1 MKNIFKTFLALAS
14 AAALFISCAEEGGPL
29 ASSVSVD
36 KAEVVFEGLA
46 PSSQTVTVK
55 ADGDWFA
62 FTSYEWITVEPA
74 TGSGDTQ
81 VTVSVA
87 PNTDSWNELAG
98 PRSGLVSFYYGTTG
112 IAPLTVTQK
121 GENGHDASRQYSLI
135 TKAEEM
141 EAGSYLVVFNYSGA
155 DNALKAFNATSETY
169 YSYLYGNEVTVEDNV
184 ISMPNASNAYVFET
198 AEGGYK
204 IKMGNGRYLFQ
215 AESYNN
221 FYSTTDAGK
230 ADVWDVTFD
239 EEGFATIK
247 NITVANKWMQWT
259 SYGNAGAY
267 SSAQDGAVLPKL
279 YKDAK
284 PASDEI
290 LIVPESFSVIAEAT
304 TASIPVQSNK
314 TWKVRCHD
322 EWIKSFTTEGEGDG
336 SIELTFDANS
346 SVEEA
351 KTATIQIIGET
362 VNYNITFV
370 QNKVATTIA
379 EVVAMLT
386 STDKNNQS
394 AYSVDLTGGDAVVSY
409 VSGNNAF
416 IEDKTGAILLYK
428 SGHGLTAGK
437 KVSGKISGAGY
448 IYNGLP
454 ELTSFDGAELADGG
468 TIPCTEMTLPDL
480 IKNYKSN
487 FSRRVLIKGVT
498 VTDAINGSDRDGK
511 IEAGGKNVAVRAQSS
526 SLNMPTGVCD
536 IICFP
541 SIYKTTYQVS
551 LFDNAHCTYSS
562 INSTLSVSDLSVG
575 VGDDASVTLTT
586 NNKEGAV
593 TYSVDNTSI
602 ATVSDA
608 GKVTGLAEGEAV
620 LTVKIAAAGIYSAVE
635 AAAKITVTAS
645 TLEVITVTMSEC
657 FAGATTFVVGNTY
670 KMGDLTCEYV
680 KMGGSAASNYDAG
693 DPGVRFY
700 ANDVL
705 KFTSDKDI
713 LKMEFVAYGGKTGPI
728 TSDVGNVTGLVWT
741 GTAKEITFTASA
753 QCRFNAIKVTFAN

>member
-1 MKNIFKTFLALAS
+1 
-14 AAALFISCAEEGGPL
+14 
-29 ASSVSVD
+29 
-36 KAEVVFEGLA
+36 
-46 PSSQTVTVK
+46 
-55 ADGDWFA
+55 
-62 FTSYEWITVEPA
+62 
-74 TGSGDTQ
+74 
-81 VTVSVA
+81 
-87 PNTDSWNELAG
+87 
-98 PRSGLVSFYYGTTG
+98 
-112 IAPLTVTQK
+112 
-121 GENGHDASRQYSLI
+121 
-135 TKAEEM
+135 
-141 EAGSYLVVFNYSGA
+141 
-155 DNALKAFNATSETY
+155 
-169 YSYLYGNEVTVEDNV
+169 VEDNV
-184 ISMPNASNAYVFET
+184 INMPNASNAYVFEA

-221 FYSTTDAGK
+221 FNSTTDAGK

-290 LIVPESFSVIAEAT
+290 LIVPETFSVIAEAT

-409 VSGNNAF
+409 VNGSNAF

-437 KVSGKISGAGY
+437 KVSGKISGTGY

-454 ELTSFDGAELADGG
+454 ELTSFDGAELSDGG

-541 SIYKTTYQVS
+541 SIFKTTYQVS

-562 INSTLSVSDLSVG
+562 INSTLSVNDLSVN
-575 VGDDASVTLTT
+575 VGGDVDVTLST
-586 NNKEGAV
+586 NNTEGAV

-602 ATVSDA
+602 AVVDNN
-608 GKVTGLAEGEAV
+608 GRVTGVAEGEAV

-635 AAAKITVTAS
+635 ATAKITVVAGEAPKTPGFYKVTSAPSEWTGKYLIVFGSNAHAS
-645 TLEVITVTMSEC
+645 LAS
-657 FAGATTFVVGNTY
+657 GA
-670 KMGDLTCEYV
+670 KDLTSTVAITIADNAVEPTSEVNAAAVTVAKNGDKYSVMLPDGKYFGMQHNGCLLCDSPFDIDFEYTANGV
-680 KMGGSAASNYDAG
+680 KISGYVESKSATYYL
-693 DPGVRFY
+693 Y
-700 ANDVL
+700 ANTNGGPYYRCYV
-705 KFTSDKDI
+705 DKTGSSGYT
-713 LKMEFVAYGGKTGPI
+713 LPTLYKFVA
-728 TSDVGNVTGLVWT
+728 
-741 GTAKEITFTASA
+741 E
-753 QCRFNAIKVTFAN
+753 